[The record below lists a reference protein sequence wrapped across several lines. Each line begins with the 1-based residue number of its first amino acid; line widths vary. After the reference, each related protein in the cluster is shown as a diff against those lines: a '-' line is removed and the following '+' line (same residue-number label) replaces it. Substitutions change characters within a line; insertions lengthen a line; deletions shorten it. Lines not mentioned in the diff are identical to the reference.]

1 MDIIVSVLIMS
12 AAVGITSY
20 LLPGVVVA
28 SFPTAIV
35 VAIVLALV
43 NTFLKPLL
51 QILALPI
58 NILTIGLF
66 TFVIN
71 ALLILLV
78 ARLVP

>member
-35 VAIVLALV
+35 VAIVLGLI